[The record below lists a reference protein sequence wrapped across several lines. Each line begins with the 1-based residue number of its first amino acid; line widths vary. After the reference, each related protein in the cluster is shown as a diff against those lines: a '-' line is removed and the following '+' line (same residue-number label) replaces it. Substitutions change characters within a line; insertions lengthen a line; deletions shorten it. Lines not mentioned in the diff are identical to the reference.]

1 MRFWSCVGEFLL
13 VRWLFNRLSRR
24 SRTYY
29 WEEEKEADN
38 PYSES
43 DCGSYSSSVSWG
55 TTDDTDY
62 DSSSYSSSIGL
73 DDECNSPAYDDFHEE
88 QDAYDMMDDF

>member
-1 MRFWSCVGEFLL
+1 MRFWRCVGEFLL

-24 SRTYY
+24 RRTYY
-29 WEEEKEADN
+29 WEEEKDADN

-55 TTDDTDY
+55 TTDDTNY
-62 DSSSYSSSIGL
+62 DRSSYSSSIGL
-73 DDECNSPAYDDFHEE
+73 DDEYDSPAYDDFHEE
-88 QDAYDMMDDF
+88 QDDYDMMDDF